1 MFRTS
6 SHTSEFSAIMCI
18 FNLFLRL
25 LTSWVLY
32 WDWGDRRGLV
42 AVTVTKNTE
51 GGSVRSGSVLTH
63 YPGEDH
69 LRELNTV
76 MMTRSDPAAAPIM
89 RVISCSVNISPNE
102 DIVAAR
108 SKKTMVIL
116 IIMIMNN
123 WSLCSW
129 QQL

>member
-1 MFRTS
+1 
-6 SHTSEFSAIMCI
+6 MCI

-25 LTSWVLY
+25 LTTWVLY

-42 AVTVTKNTE
+42 AVTLTKNTE

-76 MMTRSDPAAAPIM
+76 MMTRSDPAAAHTTKLQ
-89 RVISCSVNISPNE
+89 C
-102 DIVAAR
+102 
-108 SKKTMVIL
+108 
-116 IIMIMNN
+116 
-123 WSLCSW
+123 
-129 QQL
+129 QQLTVQLLTLIFIWC